1 MKRTEDI
8 SQEKFERIEN
18 YLNNEIT
25 ADEKL
30 AFEKAI
36 QEDPSFAK
44 KVDEVKQLLLGIEAA
59 ALKNDL
65 DSFHEEIHPVRKLH
79 TAPLHVNKSSKNSK
93 NMVLVYSIA
102 AAIVVVLGI
111 FWFMKDSNTPDKL
124 FAKHFT
130 PDPGLPTVMSTTSE
144 YDFYEGMVDYKR
156 KKYDVAIE
164 KWKKL
169 LPEKQNNDT
178 LDYFLGVAYL
188 AEGDAETSL
197 EYLEPAQK
205 FSKGIFKEDV
215 YYYVALA
222 KLKTGELD
230 EAKKL
235 LKENPSEKNKK
246 LLNSLPK

>member
-8 SQEKFERIEN
+8 SQEEFERIEI
-18 YLNNEIT
+18 YLNNQLT
-25 ADEKL
+25 PNEKL

-36 QEDPSFAK
+36 QEDPSLAK

-79 TAPLHVNKSSKNSK
+79 TKPLQVDKSSKNSK

-102 AAIVVVLGI
+102 AAIVVILGI

-144 YDFYEGMVDYKR
+144 YSFYEGMVDYKR
-156 KKYDVAIE
+156 KEYDVAIE

-169 LPEKQNNDT
+169 IPEKQNNDT

-188 AEGDAETSL
+188 AEGDAKTSL

-205 FSKGIFKEDV
+205 FSNGIFKEDA

-222 KLKTGELD
+222 KLKTGELE